1 MPDPIPIRSGP
12 MRSARTQT
20 PTGTP
25 ATGLTKGPGSARGL
39 GSARPLAYRHESVP
53 RLRWHARWPR
63 PHPIAWALFGCVV
76 FWWAVI
82 CAVRF

>member
-1 MPDPIPIRSGP
+1 MSDPIPIRNRP
-12 MRSARTQT
+12 TRPART
-20 PTGTP
+20 PAGSNTP
-25 ATGLTKGPGSARGL
+25 AKGFGPIRVL
-39 GSARPLAYRHESVP
+39 GSARPPAYRHEPVP

-63 PHPIAWALFGCVV
+63 PHPLAWALFGCVV